1 MPLDP
6 KRYPIL
12 IVDDEQDNLDAF
24 RFNFRKTF
32 DILTATNGPEALAL
46 LEGRDVAVVV
56 TDQRMP
62 KMTGIELL
70 REVKQRHPETVG
82 IILTA
87 FTDVDV
93 LVEAINLGQVYR
105 YITKPWDAK
114 EVRGVLQ
121 YAMERYH
128 LTLENKRLSAQLAE
142 YTGYLNQELHGKF
155 DFGNIIGDSA
165 ALREVLGKV
174 EQVAPTASTVL
185 LRGETGTGKE
195 LVAHAIH
202 INSPREHKPFVRV
215 NCAALAPG
223 VLESELFGHEKGS
236 FTGALQRRPGRFELA
251 DGGTL
256 FLDEVG
262 DLPMEVQI
270 KLLRTLQEREFERVG
285 GSETIK
291 VDVRMVSATNR
302 NLEQMIEDNEFREDL
317 YYRLNVFPIN
327 LPPLRDRLDD
337 LPVLVSHFIAK
348 FSRNAGHKAP
358 LASVEALAKLREY
371 TWPGNVRELENIIER
386 AMILAHG
393 AELNGSH
400 LDFGRRAAPS
410 VSSATSALS
419 AASSSPAIP
428 VVQVPVAAVAPAD
441 EGKSLAER
449 LLDSERKEIVAAVDK
464 SRGNIASA
472 ARTLGINRS
481 TLYYRLRKHGLEHL
495 LPTKIG
501 VGSDEPAPDA
511 GGSGPIGAIGGSGS
525 IGPIGG
531 VGGVGGP
538 SGGAAT

>member
-1 MPLDP
+1 VSFDV

-12 IVDDEQDNLDAF
+12 VVDDEQDNLDAF
-24 RFNFRKTF
+24 RFNFRKAF
-32 DILTATNGPEALAL
+32 DILTASGGAEALQIL
-46 LEGRDVAVVV
+46 QDKEVAVVV

-62 KMTGIELL
+62 RMTGVELL
-70 REVKQRHPETVG
+70 REVRGRQPDAVG

-121 YAMERYH
+121 YAIERFH
-128 LTLENKRLSAQLAE
+128 LQRENKRLAAQLAE
-142 YTGYLNQELHGKF
+142 YTGYLNQQLHGQF

-165 ALREVLGKV
+165 PLRDVLDKV
-174 EQVAPTASTVL
+174 EQVAPTNSTVL

-202 INSPREHKPFVRV
+202 INSSREAKPFVRV

-236 FTGALQRRPGRFELA
+236 FTGAVARRPGRFELA

-262 DLPMEVQI
+262 DLPMGVQI

-291 VDVRMVSATNR
+291 VDVRLVSATNR
-302 NLEQMIEDNEFREDL
+302 NLEVMIEDGEFREDL

-337 LPVLVSHFIAK
+337 LGPLVGHFIAK
-348 FSRNAGHKAP
+348 FSRQMGVTAQP
-358 LASVEALAKLREY
+358 ASSEALAKLREY
-371 TWPGNVRELENIIER
+371 NWPGNVRELENIIER
-386 AMILAHG
+386 AMILAKG
-393 AELNGSH
+393 APLTAPH
-400 LDFGRRAAPS
+400 LDFGRRAQSHTPPAMP
-410 VSSATSALS
+410 
-419 AASSSPAIP
+419 AASPVPAAPPP
-428 VVQVPVAAVAPAD
+428 VLAD
-441 EGKSLAER
+441 DGKSLAER
-449 LLDSERKEIVAAVDK
+449 LLDSERKEIIAAVEK

-472 ARTLGINRS
+472 ARMLGINRS

-495 LPTKIG
+495 LPTKVQ
-501 VGSDEPAPDA
+501 VGGDDPAGGDPAPVA
-511 GGSGPIGAIGGSGS
+511 
-525 IGPIGG
+525 
-531 VGGVGGP
+531 
-538 SGGAAT
+538 

>member
-1 MPLDP
+1 MTLDV

-12 IVDDEQDNLDAF
+12 VVDDEQDNLDAF

-32 DILTATNGPEALAL
+32 DILTATSGPEALAIL
-46 LEGRDVAVVV
+46 AEKDVAVIV

-62 KMTGIELL
+62 KMTGVELL
-70 REVKQRHPETVG
+70 REVRAKTPETVG

-93 LVEAINLGQVYR
+93 LIEAINLGQVYR

-121 YAMERYH
+121 YAIERFH
-128 LTLENKRLSAQLAE
+128 LQLENRKLEAQLAE
-142 YTGYLNQELHGKF
+142 YTGYLNQQLHGEF
-155 DFGNIIGDSA
+155 DFGNIIGESA
-165 ALREVLGKV
+165 ALREVLAKV
-174 EQVAPTASTVL
+174 EQVAPTISTIL

-202 INSPREHKPFVRV
+202 INSPREEKPFVRV

-236 FTGALQRRPGRFELA
+236 FTGAMERRRGRFELA

-270 KLLRTLQEREFERVG
+270 KLLRTLQEREIERVG
-285 GSETIK
+285 GNETIK
-291 VDVRMVSATNR
+291 VDVRVVSATNR
-302 NLEQMIEDNEFREDL
+302 NLEKMIEEGEFREDL

-337 LPVLVSHFIAK
+337 LPVLAHHFVSK
-348 FSRNAGHKAP
+348 FARQMGVAPAGVSAD
-358 LASVEALAKLREY
+358 AMAKLREY
-371 TWPGNVRELENIIER
+371 NWPGNVRELENIIER
-386 AMILAHG
+386 GMILARG
-393 AELNGSH
+393 APLGTTH
-400 LDFGRRAAPS
+400 LDFGRRHMPPPNQSGSGPVVAAAAP
-410 VSSATSALS
+410 
-419 AASSSPAIP
+419 
-428 VVQVPVAAVAPAD
+428 AAVPAALAD
-441 EGKSLAER
+441 DGKSLAER
-449 LLDSERKEIVAAVDK
+449 LLDSERKEIVAAVEK

-495 LPTKIG
+495 LPTKVQ
-501 VGSDEPAPDA
+501 VGGDEPPP
-511 GGSGPIGAIGGSGS
+511 GGESPPTA
-525 IGPIGG
+525 
-531 VGGVGGP
+531 
-538 SGGAAT
+538 

>member
-1 MPLDP
+1 VVFLEAIVSLDV

-12 IVDDEQDNLDAF
+12 VVDDEQDNLDAF

-32 DILTATNGPEALAL
+32 DIVTASGGAEALAI
-46 LEGRDVAVVV
+46 LEDKQVAVVV

-62 KMTGIELL
+62 KMTGVELL
-70 REVKQRHPETVG
+70 REVRVRQPDAVG

-93 LVEAINLGQVYR
+93 LIEAINLGQVYR

-121 YAMERYH
+121 YAIERYH
-128 LTLENKRLSAQLAE
+128 LQRDNKRLAAQLAE
-142 YTGYLNQELHGKF
+142 YTGYLNQQLHGAF

-165 ALREVLGKV
+165 PLREVLDKV
-174 EQVAPTASTVL
+174 EQVAPTNSTVL

-223 VLESELFGHEKGS
+223 VLESELFGHEKGA
-236 FTGALQRRPGRFELA
+236 FTGALARRPGRFELA

-285 GSETIK
+285 GAETIK
-291 VDVRMVSATNR
+291 VDVRLVSATNR
-302 NLEQMIEDNEFREDL
+302 NLEQMIEDGEFREDL

-337 LPVLVSHFIAK
+337 LTPLVAHFIAK
-348 FSRNAGHKAP
+348 FSRQMGVVAAP
-358 LASVEALAKLREY
+358 AASEALAKLREY
-371 TWPGNVRELENIIER
+371 AWPGNVRELENIIER
-386 AMILAHG
+386 AMILARG
-393 AELNGSH
+393 APVSAAH
-400 LDFGRRAAPS
+400 LDFGRHRGPAP
-410 VSSATSALS
+410 TSAGTG
-419 AASSSPAIP
+419 P
-428 VVQVPVAAVAPAD
+428 QVAVAPVAAPAPTLAD
-441 EGKSLAER
+441 DGKSLAER

-495 LPTKIG
+495 LPTKVA
-501 VGSDEPAPDA
+501 VGDEAAPSDTAPGESEADVA
-511 GGSGPIGAIGGSGS
+511 K
-525 IGPIGG
+525 
-531 VGGVGGP
+531 P
-538 SGGAAT
+538 SR

>member
-1 MPLDP
+1 VSLDV

-12 IVDDEQDNLDAF
+12 VVDDEQDNLDAF
-24 RFNFRKTF
+24 RFNFRKAF
-32 DILTATNGPEALAL
+32 DIVTASGGAEALQVL
-46 LEGRDVAVVV
+46 QDREVAVVV

-62 KMTGIELL
+62 RMTGVELL
-70 REVKQRHPETVG
+70 REVRLRQPDAVG

-93 LVEAINLGQVYR
+93 LIEAINLGQVYR

-121 YAMERYH
+121 YAIERFH
-128 LTLENKRLSAQLAE
+128 LHRENRRLAAQLAE
-142 YTGYLNQELHGKF
+142 YTGYLNQQLHGAF

-165 ALREVLGKV
+165 PLRDVLDKV
-174 EQVAPTASTVL
+174 EQVAPTNSTVL

-202 INSPREHKPFVRV
+202 INSPREERPFVRV

-236 FTGALQRRPGRFELA
+236 FTGAVARRPGRFELA

-285 GSETIK
+285 GAETIK

-302 NLEQMIEDNEFREDL
+302 NLEKMIEDGEFREDL

-337 LPVLVSHFIAK
+337 LGALVTHFIAK
-348 FSRNAGHKAP
+348 FSRQMGVVPAP
-358 LASVEALAKLREY
+358 TAAEALARLREY
-371 TWPGNVRELENIIER
+371 NWPGNVRELENIIER
-386 AMILAHG
+386 AMILARG
-393 AELNGSH
+393 AALGVSH
-400 LDFGRRAAPS
+400 LDFGRRVTGHPPASHTTGALPAAAP
-410 VSSATSALS
+410 TL
-419 AASSSPAIP
+419 
-428 VVQVPVAAVAPAD
+428 AD
-441 EGKSLAER
+441 DGKSLAER
-449 LLDSERKEIVAAVDK
+449 LLDSERKEIVAAVEK

-495 LPTKIG
+495 LPTKVA
-501 VGSDEPAPDA
+501 VGSDEPA
-511 GGSGPIGAIGGSGS
+511 GGEPASG
-525 IGPIGG
+525 
-531 VGGVGGP
+531 
-538 SGGAAT
+538 

>member
-1 MPLDP
+1 MITVDQPVTLDL
-6 KRYPIL
+6 KRYPVL
-12 IVDDEQDNLDAF
+12 VVDDEQDNLDAF
-24 RFNFRKTF
+24 RFNFRKVF
-32 DILTATNGPEALAL
+32 ELLTAQSGPEALAL
-46 LEGRDVAVVV
+46 LADHDVAVII

-62 KMTGIELL
+62 KMTGVELL
-70 REVKQRHPETVG
+70 REAQSIRPDAVG

-93 LVEAINLGQVYR
+93 LIEAINLGQVYR
-105 YITKPWDAK
+105 YITKPWEAK

-121 YAMERYH
+121 YALERFH
-128 LTLENKRLSAQLAE
+128 LTRENKRLAAQLAE
-142 YTGYLNQELHGKF
+142 YTGYLNQQIHGEF
-155 DFGNIIGDSA
+155 DFGNIIGDSP
-165 ALREVLGKV
+165 ALREVLGKI
-174 EQVAPTASTVL
+174 EQVAPTVSTVL

-202 INSPREHKPFVRV
+202 INSPREAKPFVRV

-236 FTGALQRRPGRFELA
+236 FTGAASRRPGRFELA

-291 VDVRMVSATNR
+291 VDVRLVSATNR
-302 NLEQMIEDNEFREDL
+302 DLEKMIEDGEFREDL

-327 LPPLRDRLDD
+327 LPPLRDRPTD
-337 LPVLVSHFIAK
+337 LPVLANHFVSKFARQAGTRPVAIA
-348 FSRNAGHKAP
+348 P
-358 LASVEALAKLREY
+358 EALARLGEY
-371 TWPGNVRELENIIER
+371 SWPGNVRELENIIER
-386 AMILAHG
+386 AMILARG
-393 AELNGSH
+393 GELTAAH
-400 LDFGRRAAPS
+400 LDFGRRAAAAHLPAAGS
-410 VSSATSALS
+410 VAAGGS
-419 AASSSPAIP
+419 AAASVDDS
-428 VVQVPVAAVAPAD
+428 
-441 EGKSLAER
+441 GKSLGER
-449 LLDSERKEIVAAVDK
+449 LLDSERKEIVAAIDK

-495 LPTKIG
+495 LPTKIA
-501 VGSDEPAPDA
+501 VGDDDGA
-511 GGSGPIGAIGGSGS
+511 GGDVGAG
-525 IGPIGG
+525 
-531 VGGVGGP
+531 
-538 SGGAAT
+538 

>member
-1 MPLDP
+1 MPVDV

-12 IVDDEQDNLDAF
+12 VVDDEQDNLDAF

-32 DILTATNGPEALAL
+32 DILTASGGAEALQILA
-46 LEGRDVAVVV
+46 EKEVAVVV

-62 KMTGIELL
+62 KMTGVELL
-70 REVKQRHPETVG
+70 REVRARQPDCVG

-93 LVEAINLGQVYR
+93 LIEAINLGQVYR

-121 YAMERYH
+121 YAIERFD
-128 LTLENKRLSAQLAE
+128 LQRENKRLAAQLAE
-142 YTGYLNQELHGKF
+142 YTGYLNQQLHGEF

-165 ALREVLGKV
+165 ALKEVLAKV

-202 INSPREHKPFVRV
+202 INSPREEKPFVRV

-236 FTGALQRRPGRFELA
+236 FTGAMARRPGRFELA

-291 VDVRMVSATNR
+291 VDVRLISATNR
-302 NLEQMIEDNEFREDL
+302 NLEKMIEDGEFREDL

-337 LPVLVSHFIAK
+337 LAPLTTHFIAK
-348 FSRNAGHKAP
+348 FSRQMGVTPAAP
-358 LASVEALAKLREY
+358 ATDALAKLREY
-371 TWPGNVRELENIIER
+371 NWPGNVRELENIIER
-386 AMILAHG
+386 AMILARG
-393 AELNGSH
+393 APLAVTH
-400 LDFGRRAAPS
+400 LDFGRRA
-410 VSSATSALS
+410 T
-419 AASSSPAIP
+419 AS
-428 VVQVPVAAVAPAD
+428 
-441 EGKSLAER
+441 
-449 LLDSERKEIVAAVDK
+449 
-464 SRGNIASA
+464 
-472 ARTLGINRS
+472 
-481 TLYYRLRKHGLEHL
+481 
-495 LPTKIG
+495 
-501 VGSDEPAPDA
+501 
-511 GGSGPIGAIGGSGS
+511 
-525 IGPIGG
+525 
-531 VGGVGGP
+531 
-538 SGGAAT
+538 

>member
-1 MPLDP
+1 MTLDV

-12 IVDDEQDNLDAF
+12 VVDDEQDNLDAF

-32 DILTATNGPEALAL
+32 DILTATSGAEALQI
-46 LEGRDVAVVV
+46 LEGLGKDIAVVV

-62 KMTGIELL
+62 KMTGVELL
-70 REVKQRHPETVG
+70 REVRERSPETVG

-93 LVEAINLGQVYR
+93 LIEAINLGQVYR

-121 YAMERYH
+121 YAIERFD
-128 LTLENKRLSAQLAE
+128 LQRDNKKLAAQLAE
-142 YTGYLNQELHGKF
+142 YTGYLNQQLHGEF
-155 DFGNIIGDSA
+155 DFGNIIGESA
-165 ALREVLGKV
+165 PLREVLAKV
-174 EQVAPTASTVL
+174 EQVAPTISTVL

-202 INSPREHKPFVRV
+202 INSPREEKPFVRV

-236 FTGALQRRPGRFELA
+236 FTGALERRRGRFELA

-270 KLLRTLQEREFERVG
+270 KLLRTLQERELERVG

-291 VDVRMVSATNR
+291 IDVRVVSATNR
-302 NLEQMIEDNEFREDL
+302 NLEKMIEDGEFREDL

-337 LPVLVSHFIAK
+337 LPVLVNHFISK
-348 FSRNAGHKAP
+348 FSRQMSVAP
-358 LASVEALAKLREY
+358 SSLSADGAAKLREY
-371 TWPGNVRELENIIER
+371 NWPGNVRELENIIER
-386 AMILAHG
+386 AMILSRG
-393 AELNGSH
+393 AALGANH
-400 LDFGRRAAPS
+400 LDFGRRNQPAANQS
-410 VSSATSALS
+410 GATAIP
-419 AASSSPAIP
+419 AATPGAGSSPTP
-428 VVQVPVAAVAPAD
+428 VSED
-441 EGKSLAER
+441 GKSLAER

-495 LPTKIG
+495 LPTKIQ
-501 VGSDEPAPDA
+501 VGGDEPTPAP
-511 GGSGPIGAIGGSGS
+511 GNGEP
-525 IGPIGG
+525 P
-531 VGGVGGP
+531 V
-538 SGGAAT
+538 

>member
-1 MPLDP
+1 VWYTLGDVTLDV

-12 IVDDEQDNLDAF
+12 VVDDEQDNLDAF

-32 DILTATNGPEALAL
+32 DIVTASGGTEALAV
-46 LEGRDVAVVV
+46 LEDKEVAVVV

-62 KMTGIELL
+62 KMTGVELL
-70 REVKQRHPETVG
+70 REVRVRQPEAVG

-93 LVEAINLGQVYR
+93 LIEAINLGQVYR

-114 EVRGVLQ
+114 EVRGVMQ
-121 YAMERYH
+121 YAIERFH
-128 LTLENKRLSAQLAE
+128 LQRENKRLAAQLAE
-142 YTGYLNQELHGKF
+142 YTGYLNQQLHGEF

-165 ALREVLGKV
+165 ALRDVLDKV
-174 EQVAPTASTVL
+174 EQVAPTSSTVL

-202 INSPREHKPFVRV
+202 INSPREEKPFVRV

-236 FTGALQRRPGRFELA
+236 FTGAIARRPGRFELA

-256 FLDEVG
+256 FLDEIG

-285 GSETIK
+285 GAETIK
-291 VDVRMVSATNR
+291 VDVRLVSATNR
-302 NLEQMIEDNEFREDL
+302 NLEQMIEDGEFREDL

-337 LPVLVSHFIAK
+337 LPPLVAHFIAK
-348 FSRNAGHKAP
+348 FSRQMGANAAP
-358 LASVEALAKLREY
+358 ASAEAVAKLREY
-371 TWPGNVRELENIIER
+371 NWPGNVRELENIIER
-386 AMILAHG
+386 AMILAKG
-393 AELNGSH
+393 APVSASH
-400 LDFGRRAAPS
+400 LDFGRRATSHA
-410 VSSATSALS
+410 AT
-419 AASSSPAIP
+419 PT
-428 VVQVPVAAVAPAD
+428 PVATPIVAAPQAGTGSGPAGPAPALAD
-441 EGKSLAER
+441 DGKSLAER
-449 LLDSERKEIVAAVDK
+449 LLDSERKEIVAAVEK

-495 LPTKIG
+495 LPTKVG
-501 VGSDEPAPDA
+501 VGGDEPSAEVAPVA
-511 GGSGPIGAIGGSGS
+511 PPPAAGSGPESGPAGG
-525 IGPIGG
+525 
-531 VGGVGGP
+531 
-538 SGGAAT
+538 

>member
-1 MPLDP
+1 VTLDV

-12 IVDDEQDNLDAF
+12 VVDDEQDNLDAF

-32 DILTATNGPEALAL
+32 DILTAGGGAEALQILA
-46 LEGRDVAVVV
+46 EKEVAVVV

-62 KMTGIELL
+62 RMTGVELL
-70 REVKQRHPETVG
+70 REVRERQPDAVG

-93 LVEAINLGQVYR
+93 LIEAINLGQVYR

-121 YAMERYH
+121 YAIERYH
-128 LTLENKRLSAQLAE
+128 LQRENRRLMAQLSE
-142 YTGYLNQELHGKF
+142 YTGYLNQQLHGEF
-155 DFGNIIGDSA
+155 DFGNIMGDSA
-165 ALREVLGKV
+165 ALREVLSKV

-202 INSPREHKPFVRV
+202 INSPREEKPFVRV

-223 VLESELFGHEKGS
+223 ILESELFGHEKGS
-236 FTGALQRRPGRFELA
+236 FTGALARRPGRFEVA

-285 GSETIK
+285 GHETIK
-291 VDVRMVSATNR
+291 VDVRLISATNR
-302 NLEQMIEDNEFREDL
+302 NLEKMIEDGEFREDL

-327 LPPLRDRLDD
+327 LPPLRDRLED
-337 LPVLVSHFIAK
+337 LPVLTTHFVSK
-348 FSRNAGHKAP
+348 FARQMGVQPQTPTS
-358 LASVEALAKLREY
+358 EAVAKLREY
-371 TWPGNVRELENIIER
+371 NWPGNVRELENIVER
-386 AMILAHG
+386 AMILARG
-393 AELNGSH
+393 APLAASH
-400 LDFGRRAAPS
+400 LDFGRRAVPTATGTGPIAVPPPAP
-410 VSSATSALS
+410 A
-419 AASSSPAIP
+419 
-428 VVQVPVAAVAPAD
+428 APAD
-441 EGKSLAER
+441 DGKSLAER
-449 LLDSERKEIVAAVDK
+449 LLDSERKEIVAAVEK

-472 ARTLGINRS
+472 ARILGINRS

-495 LPTKIG
+495 LPTKVQ
-501 VGSDEPAPDA
+501 VGSDEEPGAP
-511 GGSGPIGAIGGSGS
+511 G
-525 IGPIGG
+525 
-531 VGGVGGP
+531 
-538 SGGAAT
+538 

>member
-1 MPLDP
+1 MTLDV

-12 IVDDEQDNLDAF
+12 VVDDEQDNLDAF

-32 DILTATNGPEALAL
+32 DILTASSGPEALQV
-46 LEGRDVAVVV
+46 LEEREVAVIV

-62 KMTGIELL
+62 KMTGVELL
-70 REVKQRHPETVG
+70 REVKQRQPEAVG

-121 YAMERYH
+121 YAIERFH
-128 LTLENKRLSAQLAE
+128 LQRDNKRLAAQLAA
-142 YTGYLNQELHGKF
+142 YTGYLNQQIHGEF
-155 DFGNIIGDSA
+155 DFGNIIGESA
-165 ALREVLGKV
+165 ALREVLSKV

-202 INSPREHKPFVRV
+202 INSPREEKPFVRV

-236 FTGALQRRPGRFELA
+236 FTGAVARRPGRFELA

-256 FLDEVG
+256 FLDECG

-285 GSETIK
+285 GHETIK
-291 VDVRMVSATNR
+291 VDVRVVSATNR
-302 NLEQMIEDNEFREDL
+302 NLEKMIEEGEFREDL

-327 LPPLRDRLDD
+327 LPPLRDRLED
-337 LPVLVSHFIAK
+337 LPVLVQHFVTK
-348 FSRNAGHKAP
+348 FSRSMGGAP
-358 LASVEALAKLREY
+358 QSPSAEALAKLREY
-371 TWPGNVRELENIIER
+371 NWPGNVRELENIIER
-386 AMILAHG
+386 AMILARG
-393 AELNGSH
+393 QPLGSSH
-400 LDFGRRAAPS
+400 LDFGRRAQ
-410 VSSATSALS
+410 TSAAVS
-419 AASSSPAIP
+419 QSG
-428 VVQVPVAAVAPAD
+428 PVAVITTPAVAD
-441 EGKSLAER
+441 DGKSLAER
-449 LLDSERKEIVAAVDK
+449 LLDSERKEIISAVEK

-495 LPTKIG
+495 LPTK
-501 VGSDEPAPDA
+501 VV
-511 GGSGPIGAIGGSGS
+511 
-525 IGPIGG
+525 
-531 VGGVGGP
+531 VGGEEVPGPGGGEP
-538 SGGAAT
+538 PPTA

>member
-1 MPLDP
+1 MTLDV

-12 IVDDEQDNLDAF
+12 VVDDEQDNLDAF
-24 RFNFRKTF
+24 RFNFRKSF
-32 DILTATNGPEALAL
+32 DIVTATGGAEALQI
-46 LEGRDVAVVV
+46 LEDKEVAVVV

-70 REVKQRHPETVG
+70 REVRTRQPDAVG

-87 FTDVDV
+87 YTDVDV
-93 LVEAINLGQVYR
+93 LVEAVNLGQVYR

-121 YAMERYH
+121 YAIERYH
-128 LTLENKRLSAQLAE
+128 LHRENRRLAAQLAE
-142 YTGYLNQELHGKF
+142 YTGYLNQQLHGEF

-165 ALREVLGKV
+165 ALREVLSKV
-174 EQVAPTASTVL
+174 EQVAPTSSTIL

-236 FTGALQRRPGRFELA
+236 FTGAIARRPGRFELA

-256 FLDEVG
+256 FLDECG

-285 GSETIK
+285 GAETIK
-291 VDVRMVSATNR
+291 VDVRVVSATNR
-302 NLEQMIEDNEFREDL
+302 NLEQMIEDGEFREDL

-327 LPPLRDRLDD
+327 LPPLRDRLED
-337 LPVLVSHFIAK
+337 LPVLAQHFVTK
-348 FSRNAGHKAP
+348 FARQMGTQPAP
-358 LASVEALAKLREY
+358 VAPDALARLREY
-371 TWPGNVRELENIIER
+371 NWPGNVRELENIIER
-386 AMILAHG
+386 AMILARG
-393 AELNGSH
+393 APLGIAH
-400 LDFGRRAAPS
+400 LDFGRRGQTTGTSTPS
-410 VSSATSALS
+410 G
-419 AASSSPAIP
+419 
-428 VVQVPVAAVAPAD
+428 PVAAVAPAAAAPASALAD
-441 EGKSLAER
+441 DGKSLAER
-449 LLDSERKEIVAAVDK
+449 LLDSERKEIVAAVDR

-495 LPTKIG
+495 LPTKVA
-501 VGSDEPAPDA
+501 VGGDEPDPAP
-511 GGSGPIGAIGGSGS
+511 
-525 IGPIGG
+525 
-531 VGGVGGP
+531 
-538 SGGAAT
+538 AAPVSPTTPTA

>member
-1 MPLDP
+1 MVRLERRVMTLDV

-12 IVDDEQDNLDAF
+12 VVDDEQDNLDAF
-24 RFNFRKTF
+24 RFNFKKTF
-32 DILTATNGPEALAL
+32 DILTATSGAEALQILADK
-46 LEGRDVAVVV
+46 EAAVVV

-62 KMTGIELL
+62 RMTGVELL
-70 REVKQRHPETVG
+70 REVRVRQPDAVG

-121 YAMERYH
+121 YALERYH
-128 LTLENKRLSAQLAE
+128 LQRENRRLAAQLAE
-142 YTGYLNQELHGKF
+142 YTGYLNQQLHGEF

-165 ALREVLGKV
+165 PLREVLAKV
-174 EQVAPTASTVL
+174 EQVAPTSSTVL

-202 INSPREHKPFVRV
+202 INSPREQKPFVRV

-236 FTGALQRRPGRFELA
+236 FTGAVERRRGRFELA

-270 KLLRTLQEREFERVG
+270 KLLRTLQERELERVG
-285 GSETIK
+285 GNETIK
-291 VDVRMVSATNR
+291 VDVRVVSATNR
-302 NLEQMIEDNEFREDL
+302 NLEKMIEDGEFRQDL
-317 YYRLNVFPIN
+317 YFRLNVFPIE

-337 LPVLVSHFIAK
+337 LPVLVQHFVAK
-348 FSRNAGHKAP
+348 FARQMGVAAAP
-358 LASVEALAKLREY
+358 ATPDALAKLREY
-371 TWPGNVRELENIIER
+371 SWPGNVRELENIVER
-386 AMILAHG
+386 AMILAKG
-393 AELNGSH
+393 APLAAGH
-400 LDFGRRAAPS
+400 LDFGRRQP
-410 VSSATSALS
+410 TSPNQS
-419 AASSSPAIP
+419 GS
-428 VVQVPVAAVAPAD
+428 VPVLAPPPAPVD

-449 LLDSERKEIVAAVDK
+449 LLDSERKEIIAAVEK

-495 LPTKIG
+495 LPTK
-501 VGSDEPAPDA
+501 V
-511 GGSGPIGAIGGSGS
+511 
-525 IGPIGG
+525 G
-531 VGGVGGP
+531 VGGEEPAGEAPGTGGGEP
-538 SGGAAT
+538 

>member
-1 MPLDP
+1 V

-12 IVDDEQDNLDAF
+12 VVDDEQDNLDAF

-32 DILTATNGPEALAL
+32 DIVTASGGAEALQI
-46 LEGRDVAVVV
+46 LEDKEVAVVV

-62 KMTGIELL
+62 RMTGVELL
-70 REVKQRHPETVG
+70 REVRARQPDAVG

-93 LVEAINLGQVYR
+93 LIEAINLGQVYR

-121 YAMERYH
+121 YAIERFH
-128 LTLENKRLSAQLAE
+128 LQRDNKRLAAQLAE
-142 YTGYLNQELHGKF
+142 YTGYLNQQLHGEF

-165 ALREVLGKV
+165 PLRDVLDKV
-174 EQVAPTASTVL
+174 EQVAPTNSTVL

-202 INSPREHKPFVRV
+202 INSPREEKPFVRV

-236 FTGALQRRPGRFELA
+236 FTGALARRPGRFELA

-285 GSETIK
+285 GAETIK
-291 VDVRMVSATNR
+291 VDVRLISATNR
-302 NLEQMIEDNEFREDL
+302 NLETMIEDGEFREDL

-337 LPVLVSHFIAK
+337 LTPLVGHFIAK
-348 FSRNAGHKAP
+348 FSRQMGVSPGPAA
-358 LASVEALAKLREY
+358 AEALAKLREY
-371 TWPGNVRELENIIER
+371 NWPGNVRELENIIER
-386 AMILAHG
+386 AMILARG
-393 AELNGSH
+393 SPLNASH
-400 LDFGRRAAPS
+400 LDFGRRVVSHAAAP
-410 VSSATSALS
+410 
-419 AASSSPAIP
+419 AAPAAHHGTG
-428 VVQVPVAAVAPAD
+428 PVAVVPAPTLAD
-441 EGKSLAER
+441 DGKSLAER
-449 LLDSERKEIVAAVDK
+449 LLDSERKEIVAAVEK

-495 LPTKIG
+495 LPTKVQIG
-501 VGSDEPAPDA
+501 GDEPGGSDPTPVA
-511 GGSGPIGAIGGSGS
+511 
-525 IGPIGG
+525 
-531 VGGVGGP
+531 
-538 SGGAAT
+538 

>member
-1 MPLDP
+1 MTLDV

-12 IVDDEQDNLDAF
+12 VVDDEQDNLDAF

-32 DILTATNGPEALAL
+32 DILTAGGGAEALQIL
-46 LEGRDVAVVV
+46 SEREVAVVV

-62 KMTGIELL
+62 KMTGVELL
-70 REVKQRHPETVG
+70 REVRERQPEAVG

-121 YAMERYH
+121 YAIERYH
-128 LTLENKRLSAQLAE
+128 LQRENKRLAAQLAE
-142 YTGYLNQELHGKF
+142 YTGYLNQQLHGEF
-155 DFGNIIGDSA
+155 DFGNIIGESA
-165 ALREVLGKV
+165 PLREVLSKV
-174 EQVAPTASTVL
+174 EQVAPLGSTVL

-202 INSPREHKPFVRV
+202 INSPREEKPFVRV

-236 FTGALQRRPGRFELA
+236 FTGALARRPGRFELA

-262 DLPMEVQI
+262 DLPMDVQI
-270 KLLRTLQEREFERVG
+270 KLLRTVQEREFERVG

-291 VDVRMVSATNR
+291 VDVRLVSATNR
-302 NLEQMIEDNEFREDL
+302 DLEKMIEEGEFREDL

-327 LPPLRDRLDD
+327 LPPLRDRPDD
-337 LPVLVSHFIAK
+337 LPPLVAHFIAK
-348 FSRNAGHKAP
+348 FARQMG
-358 LASVEALAKLREY
+358 ASPAAASPEALARLREY
-371 TWPGNVRELENIIER
+371 NWPGNVRELENIIER
-386 AMILAHG
+386 AIILAKGQPLG
-393 AELNGSH
+393 AQH
-400 LDFGRRAAPS
+400 LDFGRRAGAPQSTNTGS
-410 VSSATSALS
+410 VPVVMP
-419 AASSSPAIP
+419 AASSAP
-428 VVQVPVAAVAPAD
+428 VPVAAAED
-441 EGKSLAER
+441 GKSLAER
-449 LLDSERKEIVAAVDK
+449 LLDSERKEIVAAVEK

-472 ARTLGINRS
+472 SRMLGINRS

-495 LPTKIG
+495 LPTKVA
-501 VGSDEPAPDA
+501 VGGDEPSEPT
-511 GGSGPIGAIGGSGS
+511 
-525 IGPIGG
+525 
-531 VGGVGGP
+531 P
-538 SGGAAT
+538 S

>member
-1 MPLDP
+1 MTLDV

-12 IVDDEQDNLDAF
+12 VVDDEQDNLDAF

-32 DILTATNGPEALAL
+32 DILTASGGAEALQIL
-46 LEGRDVAVVV
+46 DEKEVAVVV

-62 KMTGIELL
+62 KMTGVELL
-70 REVKQRHPETVG
+70 REVRSRQPEAVG

-121 YAMERYH
+121 YAIERFH
-128 LTLENKRLSAQLAE
+128 LQRENKKLAAQLAE
-142 YTGYLNQELHGKF
+142 YTGYLNQQLHGEF

-165 ALREVLGKV
+165 ALREVLQKV
-174 EQVAPTASTVL
+174 EQVAPTSSTVL

-202 INSPREHKPFVRV
+202 INSPREEKPFVRV

-236 FTGALQRRPGRFELA
+236 FTGAVARRPGRFELA

-256 FLDEVG
+256 FLDECG

-285 GSETIK
+285 GAETIK
-291 VDVRMVSATNR
+291 VDVRVVSATNR
-302 NLEQMIEDNEFREDL
+302 NLEKMIEDGEFREDL

-327 LPPLRDRLDD
+327 LPPLRDRLED
-337 LPVLVSHFIAK
+337 LPVLVQHFITK
-348 FSRNAGHKAP
+348 FARQMGSSP
-358 LASVEALAKLREY
+358 SPTSPEAIAKLSEY
-371 TWPGNVRELENIIER
+371 NWPGNVRELENIIER
-386 AMILAHG
+386 ATILAKG
-393 AELNGSH
+393 QPLAAQH
-400 LDFGRRAAPS
+400 LDFGRRAH
-410 VSSATSALS
+410 TSAPA
-419 AASSSPAIP
+419 AASSG
-428 VVQVPVAAVAPAD
+428 PVAVIAPAPAD
-441 EGKSLAER
+441 DGKSLAER
-449 LLDSERKEIVAAVDK
+449 LLESERKEIVAAVEK

-495 LPTKIG
+495 LPTKVA
-501 VGSDEPAPDA
+501 VGGEEPA
-511 GGSGPIGAIGGSGS
+511 GGGDPA
-525 IGPIGG
+525 PT
-531 VGGVGGP
+531 
-538 SGGAAT
+538 A